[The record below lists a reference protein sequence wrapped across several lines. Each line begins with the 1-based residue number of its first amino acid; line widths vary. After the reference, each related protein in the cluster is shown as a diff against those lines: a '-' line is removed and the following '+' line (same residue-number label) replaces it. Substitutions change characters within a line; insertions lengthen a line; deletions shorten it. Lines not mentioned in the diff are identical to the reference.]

1 MVFKFKDFLFCP
13 NSTLFQSTYGFE
25 FVSIELGLNLNI
37 LKLVLSEYPIPI
49 WGWTTPLGNMLL
61 PNSQNNKI
69 LGSKYFHKNVQY
81 LKIQILKM
89 SWSFLKYC
97 KVVDPTL
104 SPAFFM
110 VRSVLEPWDETIDIY
125 QVLEVNND
133 WWPVITSH
141 FSVSSF
147 ICLYIYC

>member
-1 MVFKFKDFLFCP
+1 
-13 NSTLFQSTYGFE
+13 
-25 FVSIELGLNLNI
+25 
-37 LKLVLSEYPIPI
+37 
-49 WGWTTPLGNMLL
+49 
-61 PNSQNNKI
+61 
-69 LGSKYFHKNVQY
+69 
-81 LKIQILKM
+81 M

-133 WWPVITSH
+133 W
-141 FSVSSF
+141 
-147 ICLYIYC
+147 